1 MAGNCCSKLIF
12 SQKLNLKNKK
22 SSKMLQE
29 TDNSMVI
36 SKVPPTIGHWQII
49 GEVWGFWENSVWK
62 FWFSRRKWQKL
73 QKKWVKVM
81 PQIRKK
87 LISQPNQVR
96 FSPNFQR
103 IFKLVYPVDLK
114 CLFSARASVC
124 VHACTHSAWKRA
136 HTLGKMHTSISL
148 PNDLGFWRNLV
159 WTSSRYQGC
168 TKKNWEQYMHAHA
181 RNACKCARKLL

>member
-1 MAGNCCSKLIF
+1 
-12 SQKLNLKNKK
+12 
-22 SSKMLQE
+22 MLQE

-62 FWFSRRKWQKL
+62 FWFSHRKWQKL
-73 QKKWVKVM
+73 QKNGWKWFFSL

-124 VHACTHSAWKRA
+124 VHAQCVKTCTHFGQNAHLNFSAKWPWILTK
-136 HTLGKMHTSISL
+136 LGMNFK
-148 PNDLGFWRNLV
+148 
-159 WTSSRYQGC
+159 
-168 TKKNWEQYMHAHA
+168 
-181 RNACKCARKLL
+181 